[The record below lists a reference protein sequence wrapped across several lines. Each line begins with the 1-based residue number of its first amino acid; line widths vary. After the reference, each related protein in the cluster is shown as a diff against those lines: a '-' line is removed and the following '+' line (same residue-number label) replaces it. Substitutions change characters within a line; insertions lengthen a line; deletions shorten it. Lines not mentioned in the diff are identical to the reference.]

1 MYVVPFIV
9 KPLVNIKRR
18 IITNEAPPIASRGRW
33 KGPAKNSGTKW
44 LLKTIIEVAP
54 KAAPAETPINPGS
67 ANGFLK
73 RPCKDAPERDKE
85 APTKPAKI
93 TLGALIW
100 VSKVFC
106 NGSNLPDMISNM
118 GTE

>member
-1 MYVVPFIV
+1 MTEADPIIAEKGIKYGPKKFIE
-9 KPLVNIKRR
+9 IKR
-18 IITNEAPPIASRGRW
+18 E
-33 KGPAKNSGTKW
+33 
-44 LLKTIIEVAP
+44 LKTIANAAP
-54 KAAPAETPINPGS
+54 SAAPADTPINPGS
-67 ANGFLK
+67 AKGFLK
-73 RPCKDAPERDKE
+73 RPCKDAPDSAKE

-100 VSKVFC
+100 VSTVSC

>member
-1 MYVVPFIV
+1 M
-9 KPLVNIKRR
+9 L
-18 IITNEAPPIASRGRW
+18 S
-33 KGPAKNSGTKW
+33 
-44 LLKTIIEVAP
+44 TIIEVAP

-73 RPCKDAPERDKE
+73 RPCKDAPDNAKE

-100 VSKVFC
+100 VSTVFC